1 MIDNTSAPP
10 GQLKGE
16 FCIMSEQ
23 EQFEETCGC
32 GHHHREDEGC
42 GCEHHHEDGEGCGC
56 EHHHEDGEGCGCGH
70 HHEEGEGCGCGHH
83 HHGDQQAQAAPYVV
97 QGQMLGT
104 SAVAT
109 ATVTVMAKYADTE
122 ALAKKELQGLADW
135 VIGENGAIIQMKS
148 ALVAIHSTM
157 IAMTEDGKSMDSVV
171 PEKEEIRV
179 QFVAMADN
187 ISLDAIKV
195 QLEKICGRI
204 IAAAQ

>member
-1 MIDNTSAPP
+1 MIDNTDQGSR
-10 GQLKGE
+10 KE
-16 FCIMSEQ
+16 KIFIMSEH

-32 GHHHREDEGC
+32 GHHHGEDEGC
-42 GCEHHHEDGEGCGC
+42 DCEHHHEDGEGCGC

-83 HHGDQQAQAAPYVV
+83 HQQHGRQAQGDPYVV

-135 VIGENGAIIQMKS
+135 VISQNGAIIQMKS

-157 IAMTEDGKSMDSVV
+157 IAMTEDGKSMDSIV

-179 QFVAMADN
+179 QFVAMADH
-187 ISLDAIKV
+187 ISLDTLKAR
-195 QLEKICGRI
+195 LEEICERTM
-204 IAAAQ
+204 AAAQ

>member
-1 MIDNTSAPP
+1 
-10 GQLKGE
+10 
-16 FCIMSEQ
+16 MSEH

-32 GHHHREDEGC
+32 GHHHGEDEGC
-42 GCEHHHEDGEGCGC
+42 DCEHHHEDGEGCGC

-83 HHGDQQAQAAPYVV
+83 HQQHGRQAQGDPYVV

-135 VIGENGAIIQMKS
+135 VISQNGAIIQMKS

-179 QFVAMADN
+179 QFVAMADH
-187 ISLDAIKV
+187 ISLDTLKAR
-195 QLEKICGRI
+195 LEKICEKTM
-204 IAAAQ
+204 AAAQ

>member
-1 MIDNTSAPP
+1 
-10 GQLKGE
+10 
-16 FCIMSEQ
+16 MSEH

-32 GHHHREDEGC
+32 GHHHGEDEGC

-83 HHGDQQAQAAPYVV
+83 HQQHGRQAQGDPYVV

-135 VIGENGAIIQMKS
+135 VISQNGAIIQMKS

-157 IAMTEDGKSMDSVV
+157 IAMTEDGKSMDSIV

-179 QFVAMADN
+179 QFVAMADH
-187 ISLDAIKV
+187 ISLDTLKAR
-195 QLEKICGRI
+195 LEEICERTM
-204 IAAAQ
+204 AAAQ